1 MAKSPDE
8 QAMNLEN
15 IRYHIAVTLMV
26 LGCSG
31 LPSGIIVFCL
41 RKVIHISE
49 EYLDATYIVT
59 YVVLVIFGLRFYMP
73 RMRGLT

>member
-1 MAKSPDE
+1 
-8 QAMNLEN
+8 MNLEN

-31 LPSGIIVFCL
+31 LPSGIIVFCIN
-41 RKVIHISE
+41 KVIHINE
-49 EYLDATYIVT
+49 EYLDAAHIAT
-59 YVVLVIFGLRFYMP
+59 YVILVVFGLRFYIQ